1 MAIYALGY
9 RLGRETVSRFT
20 GYRWNRLR
28 QLVSKHGI
36 LAVATIRM
44 IPIAPYSIVNLAAGA
59 VRVPFRDFVLG
70 TVVGISPGVVGITLF
85 ESQLEEMIR
94 DPSVF
99 TLIYLAIVLGL
110 LLFAAATL
118 RRWLGVGQ
126 QPVEEKRNPVKLP
139 EHVR

>member
-1 MAIYALGY
+1 
-9 RLGRETVSRFT
+9 
-20 GYRWNRLR
+20 
-28 QLVSKHGI
+28 
-36 LAVATIRM
+36 
-44 IPIAPYSIVNLAAGA
+44 VNLAAGA